1 MAAFFVSPWIS
12 DSTRFLF
19 RQLKII
25 LPSYSPLF
33 ALYFRFC
40 SSTLYF
46 ASDSFKSLQPPQ
58 YTREQTSELISWGS
72 KPAAGHYCCVANH
85 YLINSNP
92 DVGTNCTRRGK
103 RGRHTSSKTTFKVP
117 GGLTP
122 IFSVSVLRNPRK
134 ESWHKRSP
142 FIRQN
147 FLTSPLSP
155 ISTSRIYNYKWAN
168 IEICTKLP
176 Y

>member
-103 RGRHTSSKTTFKVP
+103 RGRHTSSKNHFQST
-117 GGLTP
+117 GGINTYLFSKRFEKSAQRKLTQA
-122 IFSVSVLRNPRK
+122 VAV
-134 ESWHKRSP
+134 HSP
-142 FIRQN
+142 
-147 FLTSPLSP
+147 
-155 ISTSRIYNYKWAN
+155 
-168 IEICTKLP
+168 KLFNLP
-176 Y
+176 PVTDQHQQDI